1 MKIRTDFVTNSSSS
15 SFVIQTD
22 KVPPKDYERWMT
34 KITKETLPDF
44 LKQLTEECWYSSILS
59 TINNE
64 KAKELFGFT
73 EEQIQIITLDKDDKL
88 DIYLEV
94 IKAVKESDIPVYY
107 LNIDNNYVFYHP
119 ELSDFI
125 HDSDIL
131 EERD

>member
-1 MKIRTDFVTNSSSS
+1 MKVRTDFVTNSSSS
-15 SFVIQTD
+15 SFIIQTD
-22 KVPPKDYERWMT
+22 KVPPKDYEHWMT

-94 IKAVKESDIPVYY
+94 VKAVKESDIPVYY
-107 LNIDNNYVFYHP
+107 LNIDNNYAFYHP